1 MIFVLAS
8 QFIVSSTYPFTVFR
22 HPFWTNSVLRVACE
36 CESSSTGTFN
46 KDCDYETS
54 GFVASSNRYTHDMWD
69 LTDTPMICVVVRGCG
84 DGGNTLHGDWPES
97 GGGSSVMWSCSA
109 SGHPGPHTAA
119 SHTGWGEQT
128 CRPCLTWWPEWR
140 IKYSQKAQLQC
151 CI

>member
-1 MIFVLAS
+1 MLKTKLSISHDLCVGIPIYSLHTPLLCLGKDFG
-8 QFIVSSTYPFTVFR
+8 
-22 HPFWTNSVLRVACE
+22 TNSVLRVACE

-54 GFVASSNRYTHDMWD
+54 GFVASSNRYAHDVWY

-119 SHTGWGEQT
+119 SHTGWGG
-128 CRPCLTWWPEWR
+128 RHVGDVWPDG
-140 IKYSQKAQLQC
+140 QNGG
-151 CI
+151 